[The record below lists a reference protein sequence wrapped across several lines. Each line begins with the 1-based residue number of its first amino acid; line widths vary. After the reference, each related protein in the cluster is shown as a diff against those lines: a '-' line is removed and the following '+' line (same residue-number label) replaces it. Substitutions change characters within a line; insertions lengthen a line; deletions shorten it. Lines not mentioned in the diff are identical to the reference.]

1 MNKQSKIDTYPL
13 FNNNDDMTNNASHD
27 DCNALNFNNT
37 HRDNST
43 IPTATLVNTSNISEN
58 STAKSSNISTSEVK
72 SKGNA
77 DITKEME
84 IKGNTQEITTKE
96 IENKSADNTRNDSE
110 NFAVENI
117 DYSRSLNEDISE
129 DYTVI
134 DPYEISEFPT
144 DAAVNADIDNKDNG
158 ETLNE
163 RVHNMSVSLIKG
175 KCGALFLPFIVLGLP
190 FLIIA
195 VGSFLIL
202 SPLTAIIWSL
212 LSISI
217 YSFNKSP
224 KIVVG
229 FKNFFKPIADKT
241 LLSATAV
248 YRIMTLFLTLLFFLP
263 SLIVRLNYCMF
274 PFILKDK
281 RDAGENPNMI
291 DLFAE
296 SKELMTG
303 HRREYLSLMIYSLLA
318 VILTVLTLGLISIW
332 SIPYLTA
339 LKANFY
345 ASIKPENAVSSN
357 NIVD

>member
-13 FNNNDDMTNNASHD
+13 FKDNDDMTNNASHD
-27 DCNALNFNNT
+27 DCNALNFNNK
-37 HRDNST
+37 HKDNIT

-72 SKGNA
+72 SKGNT
-77 DITKEME
+77 DIIKEME
-84 IKGNTQEITTKE
+84 IKGDTREITNIE
-96 IENKSADNTRNDSE
+96 IENKSAYNTRNASE
-110 NFAVENI
+110 NDAVENI
-117 DYSRSLNEDISE
+117 DYTHSLNEDITE

-134 DPYEISEFPT
+134 DPYEICEFPT
-144 DAAVNADIDNKDNG
+144 EAAVNADIDNKDDD
-158 ETLNE
+158 TLNE
-163 RVHNMSVSLIKG
+163 RVHNMSVPLIKG

-190 FLIIA
+190 FFIIA

-217 YSFNKSP
+217 YSLKKSP
-224 KIVVG
+224 MSEVG
-229 FKNFFKPIADKT
+229 FKNFFKPITDKT
-241 LLSATAV
+241 LLSTTAV
-248 YRIMTLFLTLLFFLP
+248 YRVMTLFLTLLFFLP

-274 PFILKDK
+274 PFILKDM

-345 ASIKPENAVSSN
+345 ASIKPKNTVSSN

>member
-1 MNKQSKIDTYPL
+1 MNKQTKIDKYTL
-13 FNNNDDMTNNASHD
+13 LINDDTTKNASHD
-27 DCNALNFNNT
+27 DCNALDFNNI

-43 IPTATLVNTSNISEN
+43 IPSATLTHISSISAN

-72 SKGNA
+72 SKGNT
-77 DITKEME
+77 DITKEVE
-84 IKGNTQEITTKE
+84 IKDDTREITNIE
-96 IENKSADNTRNDSE
+96 IENKSADNTRNASE
-110 NFAVENI
+110 NDAIENN
-117 DYSRSLNEDISE
+117 DYTHSLNEDISE

-134 DPYEISEFPT
+134 DPYEICEFPT
-144 DAAVNADIDNKDNG
+144 EAAVNANIDNEDNG

-175 KCGALFLPFIVLGLP
+175 KCGAIFLPFIILGIP
-190 FLIIA
+190 FLILA
-195 VGSFLIL
+195 VCSFLIL

-229 FKNFFKPIADKT
+229 FKNFFKPITDKT

-274 PFILKDK
+274 PFILKDM

-345 ASIKPENAVSSN
+345 ASIKPKNTVSSN